1 MKKKYIILLI
11 LLGVVG
17 LIIYLAI
24 AGFLYSYGSRK
35 WDEGTRPV
43 NLSFKLVKDASDV
56 NNLIFND
63 EVLIQ
68 NSDISDAHVALD
80 AFGERYIH
88 IAMTRSGTMKFKN
101 ITEKNIGGRIAIIL
115 DGKTISAP
123 IVQAPITDG
132 QAQINL
138 PKGTTSKEAW
148 NIVAGILKY
157 RDNSSR
163 EDALNSDAAAA
174 EPE

>member
-11 LLGVVG
+11 LLGVIGFV
-17 LIIYLAI
+17 LYLAI
-24 AGFLYSYGSRK
+24 AGFLYSYGNQK
-35 WDEGTRPV
+35 WDENTKPV
-43 NLSFKLVKDASDV
+43 KLSFKLVKDASDV
-56 NNLIFND
+56 NNLIFDD

-68 NSDISDAHVALD
+68 NTDIADAYVALD

-88 IAMTRSGTMKFKN
+88 VSMTRSGTKKFTNITKKN
-101 ITEKNIGGRIAIIL
+101 INKQIAIIL

-123 IVQAPITDG
+123 IIKEPITGG

-148 NIVAGILKY
+148 DIMAGILKY
-157 RDNSSR
+157 KENH
-163 EDALNSDAAAA
+163 
-174 EPE
+174 